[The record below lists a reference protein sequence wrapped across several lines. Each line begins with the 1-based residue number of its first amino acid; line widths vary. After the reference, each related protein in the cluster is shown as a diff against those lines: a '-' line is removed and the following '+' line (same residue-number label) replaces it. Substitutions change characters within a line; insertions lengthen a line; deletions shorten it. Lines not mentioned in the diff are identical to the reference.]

1 MIRNYK
7 NGNYMVFLDT
17 KTGTKI
23 RINDKDS
30 LIPNRP
36 ESIDVKIT
44 NECNHGCLFCH
55 EGSIPNGKKATYD
68 SLKSFTKTLPPYI
81 EISVGGGNLM
91 LDFKHTQTFLEMLKE
106 VNAIPSITIKQED
119 FIEYSD
125 IIQDWYINEL
135 IYGVGVSLSDSND
148 ERLYENLK
156 YFPTAVIH
164 VIAGIF
170 NKQDFNNLKNKDI
183 KLLILGYKTFRRGR
197 KYFRVYQHKINDGIE
212 WLSENI
218 INFMNHF
225 SVVSFDNLA
234 IKQLDIQNKISKEQ
248 WNQFY
253 MGDDGD
259 YTFYVDL
266 VENTYAKSSRSIA
279 RFSIE
284 DYNIDIMFHKIKGVK
299 HDSD

>member
-1 MIRNYK
+1 MWTTYK
-7 NGNYMVFLDT
+7 NGNYKVLLNLKD
-17 KTGTKI
+17 GTKI
-23 RINDKDS
+23 RYNNKNI

-44 NECNHGCLFCH
+44 NECNYGCLFCH
-55 EGSIPNGKKATYD
+55 EGSIPSGKKATYD
-68 SLKSFTKTLPPYI
+68 SLKNFSKALPPYI
-81 EISVGGGNLM
+81 EISVGGGSLM

-106 VNAIPSITIKQED
+106 VNAIPSITVKQED

-125 IIQDWYINEL
+125 IIQEWYINNL
-135 IYGVGVSLSDSND
+135 VYGVGVSLSDSND
-148 ERLYENLK
+148 KKLYENLK
-156 YFPTAVIH
+156 YVPTAVIH

-170 NKQDFNNLKNKDI
+170 NEQDFNNIKDKNI

-197 KYFRVYQHKINDGIE
+197 KYFNAYRKNITDNIE

-234 IKQLDIQNKISKEQ
+234 IKQLNIQNKLSKEQ

-279 RFSIE
+279 RFAID
-284 DYNIDIMFHKIKGVK
+284 DYNIDIMFNKIKGVK
-299 HDSD
+299 HDSN